1 LTLAN
6 LLNYTETHFNL
17 CGTMKLGNDVIKSK
31 FDDIGNKVDEL
42 IGLCRT
48 LRSENQELLLQIKEL
63 KADLDKK
70 NLAEEKFSE
79 QEALIQSK
87 IDGLLTKL
95 DNFARSE
102 ET

>member
-1 LTLAN
+1 
-6 LLNYTETHFNL
+6 
-17 CGTMKLGNDVIKSK
+17 MKLGNDVIKSK
-31 FDDIGNKVDEL
+31 FDDIDIKVDEL
-42 IGLCRT
+42 IGLCQT

-70 NLAEEKFSE
+70 HLAEEKFSE

>member
-1 LTLAN
+1 
-6 LLNYTETHFNL
+6 
-17 CGTMKLGNDVIKSK
+17 MKLGNDVSK